1 LEENRKMS
9 VDEKLGH
16 TMMMDLI
23 EGELE
28 ERKLKTDRRQKDC
41 EESMKEVTEEDR
53 RAAEDRRTVSA

>member
-1 LEENRKMS
+1 MS

-28 ERKLKTDRRQKDC
+28 ERKQKADRRQKDC
-41 EESMKEVTEEDR
+41 EDSMKQVTEEDR
-53 RAAEDRRTVSA
+53 RTAEDRRAVGA